1 MAQTILI
8 KRSTSTA
15 TPTALANGE
24 LAYSSNSNKLF
35 IGRPGGNSGDID
47 AIGGKYYTDIIT
59 AATAANTAGKL
70 VLRDG
75 SGNFASN
82 VITANSFVGPLT
94 GNVTGNITGDVTGNA
109 DTATAWETARNL
121 SLTGDATATLSSV
134 DGTAPVSAAL
144 TLATVNSNVG
154 TFGGTTAIPVLT
166 VNAKGLVTAASTVNV
181 ATVLNIRD
189 AESTPGTDTVNLLT
203 DTLTFTGA
211 TGITTTV
218 TNNDVDIDLDDT
230 AVTPGTYGSGT
241 AIPNFTV
248 DQQGRLT
255 NAGSTSV
262 ATILNIIGDTGS
274 DGVALLTET
283 LDIEGGTGV
292 TTTVSNNKASI
303 AIGQPVGTGDNVT
316 FNNVTVNGVLNSD
329 DITASTLTASGH
341 VVISGDLTVN
351 GTTTT
356 VNSTTV
362 TIDDPLFT
370 LAGDT
375 APTSNDALDKGIEF
389 RWHNGSAAKLGF
401 FGFDES
407 TGEFT
412 YIPDSTNTSN
422 VMSGTKGT
430 ANFGTLKLDNAL
442 TVPYGGTGRTT
453 ATTNGIL
460 YGNGT
465 GTMGVTAAGTWD
477 STHSVGQLLSVN
489 ASGVPTWTNTLD
501 GGTF

>member
-15 TPTALANGE
+15 APTALSNGE
-24 LAYSSNSNKLF
+24 LAYSHVSGTGKLY
-35 IGRPGGNSGDID
+35 IGRPGGGSGDID

-94 GNVTGNITGDVTGNA
+94 GAVTGDVTGNA

-121 SLTGDATATLSSV
+121 SLTGDATATLSAV
-134 DGTAPVSAAL
+134 DGTAAVSAAL

-154 TFGGTTAIPVLT
+154 SFGGTTAIPVLT
-166 VNAKGLVTAASTVNV
+166 VNAKGLVTAASSVNV
-181 ATVLNIRD
+181 ATVLNIAD
-189 AESTPGTDTVNLLT
+189 AESTPGTDAVNLLS
-203 DTLTFTGA
+203 DTLVFTGA
-211 TGITTTV
+211 SGITTTV

-230 AVTPGTYGSGT
+230 AVTPGSYGSGT

-262 ATILNIIGDTGS
+262 ATVLNIIGDSGS
-274 DGVALLTET
+274 DAVSLLTET

-303 AIGQPVGTGDNVT
+303 AIGQPVATTDNVT
-316 FNNVTVNGVLNSD
+316 FNNVTVNGTLSSD
-329 DITASTLTASGH
+329 DITATTLTASGH
-341 VVISGDLTVN
+341 VIVSGNLTVN

-356 VNSTTV
+356 VNSNTV

-389 RWHNGSAAKLGF
+389 RWHNGTAAKLGF

-407 TGEFT
+407 TEEFT
-412 YIPDSTNTSN
+412 YIPESTNTNN

-442 TVPYGGTGRTT
+442 TVSYGGTGRTT
-453 ATTNGIL
+453 ATSNGIL
-460 YGNGT
+460 YGAGT
-465 GTMGVTAAGTWD
+465 GTMGVTAAGAWD
-477 STHSVGQLLSVN
+477 STHGVGQLLSVN
-489 ASGVPTWTNTLD
+489 SSGTPTWTNTID

>member
-15 TPTALANGE
+15 APTSLSNGE
-24 LAYSSNSNKLF
+24 LAYSHVSGTGKLY
-35 IGRPGGNSGDID
+35 IGRPGGGSGDID
-47 AIGGKYYTDIIT
+47 AIGGKHYTDIIT

-94 GNVTGNITGDVTGNA
+94 GAVTGDVTGNA

-121 SLTGDATATLSSV
+121 SLTGDATATLSAV
-134 DGTAPVSAAL
+134 DGTAAVSAAL

-154 TFGGTTAIPVLT
+154 SFGGTTAIPVFT
-166 VNAKGLVTAASTVNV
+166 VNAKGLVTAASSVNV
-181 ATVLNIRD
+181 ATVLNIAD
-189 AESTPGTDTVNLLT
+189 AESTPGTDAVNLLS
-203 DTLTFTGA
+203 DTLVFTGA

-230 AVTPGTYGSGT
+230 AVTPGSYGSGT

-262 ATILNIIGDTGS
+262 ATVLNIIGDSGS
-274 DGVALLTET
+274 DAVSLLTET

-303 AIGQPVGTGDNVT
+303 AIGQPVATTDNVT
-316 FNNVTVNGVLNSD
+316 FNNVSVDGTLSSD

-341 VVISGDLTVN
+341 VVISGNLTVN

-375 APTSNDALDKGIEF
+375 APSSNDALDKGIEF
-389 RWHNGSAAKLGF
+389 RWHNDTAAKLGF

-407 TGEFT
+407 TEEFT
-412 YIPDSTNTSN
+412 YIPDATNTSN

-453 ATTNGIL
+453 ATANGIL

-465 GTMGVTAAGTWD
+465 GVMGVTAAGTWD

-489 ASGVPTWTNTLD
+489 SSGTPTWTNTID

>member
-15 TPTALANGE
+15 APTALSNGE
-24 LAYSSNSNKLF
+24 LAYSHVSGSGKLY
-35 IGRPGGNSGDID
+35 IGRPGGGSGDID
-47 AIGGKYYTDIIT
+47 AIGGKYYTDIIS

-94 GNVTGNITGDVTGNA
+94 GDVTGDVTGNA

-134 DGTAPVSAAL
+134 DGTAAVSAAL

-154 TFGGTTAIPVLT
+154 SFGGTTAIPVLT

-189 AESTPGTDTVNLLT
+189 AESTPGTDAVNLLS

-211 TGITTTV
+211 SGITTTV
-218 TNNDVDIDLDDT
+218 TNNDVDIDLDNT
-230 AVTPGTYGSGT
+230 AVTPGSYGSGT

-262 ATILNIIGDTGS
+262 ATVLNIIGDSGS
-274 DGVALLTET
+274 DAVSLLTET

-303 AIGQPVGTGDNVT
+303 AIGQPVATTDNVT
-316 FNNVTVNGVLNSD
+316 FNNVSVDGTLSSD
-329 DITASTLTASGH
+329 DITATTLTASGH
-341 VVISGDLTVN
+341 VIISGNLTVN

-356 VNSTTV
+356 VNSNTV

-375 APTSNDALDKGIEF
+375 APTSNDGLDKGIEF

-407 TGEFT
+407 TEEFT
-412 YIPDSTNTSN
+412 YIPGATNTNN

-453 ATTNGIL
+453 FTSNGIA
-460 YGNGT
+460 YGNAAGT
-465 GTMGVTAAGTWD
+465 LGVTAAGAWD

-489 ASGVPTWTNTLD
+489 ASGVPTWTNTID

>member
-8 KRSTSTA
+8 KRSTSTVA
-15 TPTALANGE
+15 PTALSNGE
-24 LAYSSNSNKLF
+24 LAYSHVSGTGKLY
-35 IGRPGGNSGDID
+35 IGRPGGGSGDID

-75 SGNFASN
+75 SGNFSSN

-94 GNVTGNITGDVTGNA
+94 GAVTGDVTGNA

-121 SLTGDATATLSSV
+121 SLTGDATATLSAV
-134 DGTAPVSAAL
+134 DGTAAVSAAL

-154 TFGGTTAIPVLT
+154 SFGGTTAIPVLT

-189 AESTPGTDTVNLLT
+189 AESTPGTDAVNLLS

-211 TGITTTV
+211 SGITTTV

-230 AVTPGTYGSGT
+230 AVTPGSYGSGT

-248 DQQGRLT
+248 DQQGRVT

-262 ATILNIIGDTGS
+262 ATVLNIIGDSGS
-274 DGVALLTET
+274 DGISLLTET

-303 AIGQPVGTGDNVT
+303 AIGQPVATTDNVT
-316 FNNVTVNGVLNSD
+316 FNNVSVDGTLSSD
-329 DITASTLTASGH
+329 DITATTLTASGH
-341 VVISGDLTVN
+341 VIISGNLTVN

-356 VNSTTV
+356 VNSNTV

-389 RWHNGSAAKLGF
+389 RWHNGTAAKLGF

-407 TGEFT
+407 TEEFT
-412 YIPDSTNTSN
+412 YIPESTNTNN

-453 ATTNGIL
+453 FTSNGIA
-460 YGNGT
+460 YGNAA
-465 GTMGVTAAGTWD
+465 GTMGVTAAGAWD

-489 ASGVPTWTNTLD
+489 SSGTPTWTNTID

>member
-15 TPTALANGE
+15 APTSLSNGE
-24 LAYSSNSNKLF
+24 LAYSHVSGTGKLY
-35 IGRPGGNSGDID
+35 IGRPGGGSGDID

-75 SGNFASN
+75 SGNFSSN

-94 GNVTGNITGDVTGNA
+94 GAVTGDVTGNA

-121 SLTGDATATLSSV
+121 SLTGDATATLSAV
-134 DGTAPVSAAL
+134 DGTAAVSAAL

-154 TFGGTTAIPVLT
+154 SFGGTTAIPVFT
-166 VNAKGLVTAASTVNV
+166 VNAKGLVTAASSVNV

-189 AESTPGTDTVNLLT
+189 AESTPGTDAVNLLS

-211 TGITTTV
+211 SGITTTV

-230 AVTPGTYGSGT
+230 AVTPGSYGSGT

-262 ATILNIIGDTGS
+262 ATVLNIIGDSGS
-274 DGVALLTET
+274 DGISLLTET

-303 AIGQPVGTGDNVT
+303 AIGQPVATTDNVT
-316 FNNVTVNGVLNSD
+316 FNNVSVDGTLSSD

-341 VVISGDLTVN
+341 VVISGNLTVN

-375 APTSNDALDKGIEF
+375 APSSNDALDKGIEF
-389 RWHNGSAAKLGF
+389 RWHNGTAAKLGF

-407 TGEFT
+407 TEEFT
-412 YIPDSTNTSN
+412 YIPESTNTSN

-430 ANFGTLKLDNAL
+430 ASFGTLKLDNAL

-453 ATTNGIL
+453 ATSNGIL
-460 YGNGT
+460 YGAGT
-465 GTMGVTAAGTWD
+465 GTMGVTAAGAWD

-489 ASGVPTWTNTLD
+489 SSGTPTWTNTID

>member
-8 KRSTSTA
+8 KRSTSTVA
-15 TPTALANGE
+15 PTALSNGE
-24 LAYSSNSNKLF
+24 LAYSHVSGSGKLY
-35 IGRPGGNSGDID
+35 IGRPGGGSGDID

-75 SGNFASN
+75 SGNFSSN

-94 GNVTGNITGDVTGNA
+94 GDVTGDVTGNA

-121 SLTGDATATLSSV
+121 SLTGDATATLSAV
-134 DGTAPVSAAL
+134 DGTAAVSAAL

-154 TFGGTTAIPVLT
+154 SFGGTTAIPVFT

-189 AESTPGTDTVNLLT
+189 AESTPGTDAVNLLS

-211 TGITTTV
+211 SGITTTV

-230 AVTPGTYGSGT
+230 AVTPGSYGSGT

-248 DQQGRLT
+248 DQQGRVT

-262 ATILNIIGDTGS
+262 ATVLNIIGDSGS
-274 DGVALLTET
+274 DGISLLTET

-303 AIGQPVGTGDNVT
+303 AIGQPVATTDNVT
-316 FNNVTVNGVLNSD
+316 FNNVSVDGTLSSD
-329 DITASTLTASGH
+329 DITATTLTASGH
-341 VVISGDLTVN
+341 VIISGNLTVN

-356 VNSTTV
+356 VNSNTV

-375 APTSNDALDKGIEF
+375 APSSNDGLDKGIEF

-407 TGEFT
+407 TEEFT
-412 YIPDSTNTSN
+412 YIPGATNTNN

-453 ATTNGIL
+453 ATANGIL

-477 STHSVGQLLSVN
+477 SSVQIGQLLSVN
-489 ASGVPTWTNTLD
+489 SSGVPTWTNTID

>member
-8 KRSTSTA
+8 KRSTSTVA
-15 TPTALANGE
+15 PTALSNGE
-24 LAYSSNSNKLF
+24 LAYSHVSGTGKLY
-35 IGRPGGNSGDID
+35 IGRPGGGSGDID

-94 GNVTGNITGDVTGNA
+94 GTVTGDVTGNA

-121 SLTGDATATLSSV
+121 SLTGDATATLSAV
-134 DGTAPVSAAL
+134 DGTAAVSAAL

-154 TFGGTTAIPVLT
+154 SFGGTTAIPVFT

-189 AESTPGTDTVNLLT
+189 AESTPGTDAVNLLS

-211 TGITTTV
+211 SGITTTV

-230 AVTPGTYGSGT
+230 AVTPGSYGSGT

-248 DQQGRLT
+248 DQQGRVT

-262 ATILNIIGDTGS
+262 ATVLNIIGDSGS
-274 DGVALLTET
+274 DGISLLTET

-303 AIGQPVGTGDNVT
+303 AIGQPVATTDNVT
-316 FNNVTVNGVLNSD
+316 FNNVSVDGTLSSD
-329 DITASTLTASGH
+329 DITATTLTASGH
-341 VVISGDLTVN
+341 VIISGNLTVN

-356 VNSTTV
+356 VNSNTV

-375 APTSNDALDKGIEF
+375 APSSNDGLDKGIEF

-407 TGEFT
+407 TEEFT
-412 YIPDSTNTSN
+412 YIPGATNTNN

-453 ATTNGIL
+453 ATANGIL

-477 STHSVGQLLSVN
+477 SSVQIGQLLSVN
-489 ASGVPTWTNTLD
+489 SSGVPTWTNTID

>member
-15 TPTALANGE
+15 APTALSNGE
-24 LAYSSNSNKLF
+24 LAYSHVSGTGKLY
-35 IGRPGGNSGDID
+35 IGRPGGGSGDID
-47 AIGGKYYTDIIT
+47 AIGGKHYTDIIT

-94 GNVTGNITGDVTGNA
+94 GAVTGDVTGNA

-121 SLTGDATATLSSV
+121 SLTGDATATLSNV
-134 DGTAPVSAAL
+134 NGTAAVSAAL

-154 TFGGTTAIPVLT
+154 SFGGTTAIPVLT

-181 ATVLNIRD
+181 ATVLNIAD
-189 AESTPGTDTVNLLT
+189 AESTPGTDAINLLS
-203 DTLTFTGA
+203 DTLVFTGA
-211 TGITTTV
+211 SGITTTV
-218 TNNDVDIDLDDT
+218 TDNDVDIDLDDT
-230 AVTPGTYGSGT
+230 AVTPGSYGSGT

-262 ATILNIIGDTGS
+262 ATVLNIIGDSGS
-274 DGVALLTET
+274 DAVALLTET

-303 AIGQPVGTGDNVT
+303 AIGQPVATTDNVT
-316 FNNVTVNGVLNSD
+316 FNNVSVDGTLSSD

-341 VVISGDLTVN
+341 VVISGNLTVN

-375 APTSNDALDKGIEF
+375 APASNDALDKGIEF
-389 RWHNGSAAKLGF
+389 RWHNGTAAKLGF

-407 TGEFT
+407 TEEFT
-412 YIPDSTNTSN
+412 YIPDATNTSN

-453 ATTNGIL
+453 ATSNGIL
-460 YGNGT
+460 YGGGT

-489 ASGVPTWTNTLD
+489 SSGTPTWTNTID

>member
-15 TPTALANGE
+15 TPTALSNGE
-24 LAYSSNSNKLF
+24 LAYSADSDKLF
-35 IGRPGGNSGDID
+35 IGRPGGGSGDID

-59 AATAANTAGKL
+59 AATAANTASKL
-70 VLRDG
+70 VLRDS
-75 SGNFASN
+75 SGNFNAGT
-82 VITANSFVGPLT
+82 ITAALT
-94 GNVTGNITGDVTGNA
+94 GNA
-109 DTATAWETARNL
+109 STATAWQTSRNL
-121 SLTGDATATLSSV
+121 SLTGDGTATLSAV
-134 DGTAPVSAAL
+134 DGTAAVSAAL

-154 TFGGTTAIPVLT
+154 SFGSTTAIPVVT
-166 VNAKGLVTAASTVNV
+166 VNAKGLVTAASSVNV
-181 ATVLNIRD
+181 ATVLNIAD
-189 AESTPGTDTVNLLT
+189 AESTPGTDAVNLLS
-203 DTLTFTGA
+203 DTLVFTGA
-211 TGITTTV
+211 SGITTTV

-230 AVTPGTYGSGT
+230 AVTPGSYGSGT

-262 ATILNIIGDTGS
+262 ATVLNIIGDSGS
-274 DGVALLTET
+274 DGISLLTET

-303 AIGQPVGTGDNVT
+303 AIGQPVATTDNVT
-316 FNNVTVNGVLNSD
+316 FNNVSVDGTLSSD
-329 DITASTLTASGH
+329 DITAATLTASGH
-341 VVISGDLTVN
+341 VVISGNLTVN

-375 APTSNDALDKGIEF
+375 APSSNDALDKGIEF
-389 RWHNGSAAKLGF
+389 RWHNDTAAKLGF

-407 TGEFT
+407 TEEFT
-412 YIPDSTNTSN
+412 YIPDATNTSN

-442 TVPYGGTGRTT
+442 GVPYGGTGRTT
-453 ATTNGIL
+453 FTSNGIA
-460 YGNGT
+460 YGNGA
-465 GTMGVTAAGTWD
+465 GTMGVTAAGAWD

-489 ASGVPTWTNTLD
+489 SSGTPTWTNTID

>member
-15 TPTALANGE
+15 APTALSNGE
-24 LAYSSNSNKLF
+24 LAYSHVSGSGKLY
-35 IGRPGGNSGDID
+35 IGRPGGGSGDID

-82 VITANSFVGPLT
+82 VITANSFVGPVTGAVT
-94 GNVTGNITGDVTGNA
+94 GNVTGDLTGNA

-121 SLTGDATATLSSV
+121 SLTGDATATLSGV
-134 DGTAPVSAAL
+134 DGTAAVSAAL

-154 TFGGTTAIPVLT
+154 TFGSTTAIPVLT
-166 VNAKGLVTAASTVNV
+166 VNAKGLVTAASTVAL
-181 ATVLNIRD
+181 ATTLNITGD
-189 AESTPGTDTVNLLT
+189 SGSDGVALLSE
-203 DTLTFTGA
+203 TLNFTGA

-218 TNNDVDIDLDDT
+218 SNNDVDIDLDDT
-230 AVTPGTYGSGT
+230 AVTPGSYGSGT

-255 NAGSTSV
+255 NAGSTNV

-303 AIGQPVGTGDNVT
+303 AIGQPVATTDNVT

-329 DITASTLTASGH
+329 DITATTLTASGH

-375 APTSNDALDKGIEF
+375 APTSNDGLDKGIEF

-407 TGEFT
+407 TEEFT
-412 YIPDSTNTSN
+412 YIPGATNTNN

-453 ATTNGIL
+453 FTSNGIA
-460 YGNGT
+460 YGNGA
-465 GTMGVTAAGTWD
+465 GTMGVTAAGAWD

-489 ASGVPTWTNTLD
+489 ASGVPTWTNTID

>member
-15 TPTALANGE
+15 APTALSNGE
-24 LAYSSNSNKLF
+24 LAYSHVSGTGKLY
-35 IGRPGGNSGDID
+35 IGRPGGSSGDID
-47 AIGGKYYTDIIT
+47 AIGGKYYTDIVSG
-59 AATAANTAGKL
+59 ATAANTASKL

-75 SGNFASN
+75 SGNFSSN
-82 VITANSFVGPLT
+82 IITANSFVGPLT
-94 GNVTGNITGDVTGNA
+94 GAVTGDVTGNA

-134 DGTAPVSAAL
+134 DGTAAVSAAL

-154 TFGGTTAIPVLT
+154 SFGGTTAIPVLT

-181 ATVLNIRD
+181 ATVLNIAD
-189 AESTPGTDTVNLLT
+189 AESTPGTDAINLLS
-203 DTLTFTGA
+203 DTLVFTGA

-230 AVTPGTYGSGT
+230 AVTPGSYGSGT

-262 ATILNIIGDTGS
+262 ATVLNITGDSGS
-274 DGVALLTET
+274 DAVALLTET

-316 FNNVTVNGVLNSD
+316 FNNVTVGGTLSSD
-329 DITASTLTASGH
+329 DITATTLTASGH
-341 VVISGDLTVN
+341 VIVSGNLTVN

-375 APTSNDALDKGIEF
+375 APSSNDALDKGIEF
-389 RWHNGSAAKLGF
+389 RWHNDTAAKLGF

-407 TGEFT
+407 TEEFT
-412 YIPDSTNTSN
+412 YIPDATNTNN

-442 TVPYGGTGRTT
+442 AVPYGGTGRTT
-453 ATTNGIL
+453 ATSNGIL

-477 STHSVGQLLSVN
+477 NTHSVGQLLSVN
-489 ASGVPTWTNTLD
+489 SSGTPTWTNTID

>member
-15 TPTALANGE
+15 APTALSNGE
-24 LAYSSNSNKLF
+24 LAYSHVSGTGKLY
-35 IGRPGGNSGDID
+35 IGRPGGGSGDID

-94 GNVTGNITGDVTGNA
+94 GAVTGDVTGNA

-121 SLTGDATATLSSV
+121 SLTGDATATLSGV
-134 DGTAPVSAAL
+134 DGTAAVSAAL

-181 ATVLNIRD
+181 ATVLNIAD
-189 AESTPGTDTVNLLT
+189 AESTPGTDAINLLS
-203 DTLTFTGA
+203 DTLVFTGA
-211 TGITTTV
+211 SGITTTV

-230 AVTPGTYGSGT
+230 AVTPGSYGSGT

-255 NAGSTSV
+255 NAGSTNV

-283 LDIEGGTGV
+283 LDFEGGTGV
-292 TTTVSNNKASI
+292 TTLVTNNKATFS
-303 AIGQPVGTGDNVT
+303 IGQPVATTDNVT

-329 DITASTLTASGH
+329 DITATTLTASGH

-453 ATTNGIL
+453 ATSNGIL

-465 GTMGVTAAGTWD
+465 GTMGVTAAGVWD
-477 STHSVGQLLSVN
+477 SSNGVGQLLSVN
-489 ASGVPTWTNTLD
+489 ASGVPTWTNTID

>member
-15 TPTALANGE
+15 APTTLSNGE
-24 LAYSSNSNKLF
+24 LAYSHVSGTGKLY
-35 IGRPGGNSGDID
+35 IGRPGGGSGDID
-47 AIGGKYYTDIIT
+47 AIGGKYYTDIVSG
-59 AATAANTAGKL
+59 ATAANTASKL

-75 SGNFASN
+75 SGNFSSN
-82 VITANSFVGPLT
+82 IITANSFVGPLT
-94 GNVTGNITGDVTGNA
+94 GAVTGDVTGNA

-121 SLTGDATATLSSV
+121 SLTGDATATLSAV
-134 DGTAPVSAAL
+134 DGTAAVSAAL

-154 TFGGTTAIPVLT
+154 SFGGTTAIPVLT

-181 ATVLNIRD
+181 ATVLNIAD
-189 AESTPGTDTVNLLT
+189 AESTPGTDAVNLLS
-203 DTLTFTGA
+203 DTLVFTGD

-218 TNNDVDIDLDDT
+218 TDNDVNIDLDDT
-230 AVTPGTYGSGT
+230 AVTPGSYGSGT

-262 ATILNIIGDTGS
+262 ATVLNIIGDSGS
-274 DGVALLTET
+274 DAVALLTET

-303 AIGQPVGTGDNVT
+303 AIGQPVATTDNVT
-316 FNNVTVNGVLNSD
+316 FNNVSVDGTLSSD
-329 DITASTLTASGH
+329 DITATTLTASGH
-341 VVISGDLTVN
+341 VVISGNLTVN

-389 RWHNGSAAKLGF
+389 RWHNGTAAKLGF

-407 TGEFT
+407 TEEFT
-412 YIPDSTNTSN
+412 YIPDATNTSN

-430 ANFGTLKLDNAL
+430 LNFGTLKLDNAL

-453 ATTNGIL
+453 ATSNGIL
-460 YGNGT
+460 YGAGT
-465 GTMGVTAAGTWD
+465 SPLGVTAAGTWD

-489 ASGVPTWTNTLD
+489 SSGTPTWTNTID

>member
-15 TPTALANGE
+15 APTSLSNGE
-24 LAYSSNSNKLF
+24 LAYSHVSGTGKLY
-35 IGRPGGNSGDID
+35 IGRPGGGSGDID
-47 AIGGKYYTDIIT
+47 AIGGKHYTDIIT

-75 SGNFASN
+75 SGNFSSN

-94 GNVTGNITGDVTGNA
+94 GAVTGDVTGNA

-121 SLTGDATATLSSV
+121 SLTGDATATLSAV
-134 DGTAPVSAAL
+134 DGTAAVSAAL

-154 TFGGTTAIPVLT
+154 SFGGTTAIPVLT

-189 AESTPGTDTVNLLT
+189 AESTPGTDAVNLLS

-211 TGITTTV
+211 SGITTTV

-230 AVTPGTYGSGT
+230 AVTPGSYGSGT

-262 ATILNIIGDTGS
+262 ATVLNIIGDSGS
-274 DGVALLTET
+274 DAVALLTET

-303 AIGQPVGTGDNVT
+303 AIGQPVATTDNVT
-316 FNNVTVNGVLNSD
+316 FNNVSVDGTLSSD

-341 VVISGDLTVN
+341 VIISGNLTVN

-356 VNSTTV
+356 VNSNTV

-389 RWHNGSAAKLGF
+389 RWHNGTAAKLGF

-407 TGEFT
+407 TEEFT
-412 YIPDSTNTSN
+412 YIPESTNTNN

-453 ATTNGIL
+453 ATSNGIL
-460 YGNGT
+460 YGAGT
-465 GTMGVTAAGTWD
+465 GTMGVTAAGAWD

-489 ASGVPTWTNTLD
+489 SSGTPTWTNTID

>member
-15 TPTALANGE
+15 APTALSNGE
-24 LAYSSNSNKLF
+24 LAYSHVSGTGKLY
-35 IGRPGGNSGDID
+35 IGRPGGGSGDID
-47 AIGGKYYTDIIT
+47 AIGGKHYTDIIT

-94 GNVTGNITGDVTGNA
+94 GAVTGDVTGNA

-121 SLTGDATATLSSV
+121 SLTGDATATLSNV
-134 DGTAPVSAAL
+134 NGTAAVSAAL

-154 TFGGTTAIPVLT
+154 SFGGTTAIPVLT

-189 AESTPGTDTVNLLT
+189 AESTPGTDAVNLLS

-211 TGITTTV
+211 SGITTTV

-230 AVTPGTYGSGT
+230 AVTPGSYGSGT

-262 ATILNIIGDTGS
+262 ATVLNIIGDSGS
-274 DGVALLTET
+274 DAVSLLTET

-303 AIGQPVGTGDNVT
+303 AIGQPVATTDNVT
-316 FNNVTVNGVLNSD
+316 FNNVSVNGTLSSD
-329 DITASTLTASGH
+329 DITATTLTASGH
-341 VVISGDLTVN
+341 VIVSGNLTVN

-375 APTSNDALDKGIEF
+375 APASNDALDKGIEF
-389 RWHNGSAAKLGF
+389 RWHNGTAAKLGF

-407 TGEFT
+407 TEEFT
-412 YIPDSTNTSN
+412 YIPDATNTSN

-453 ATTNGIL
+453 ATSNGIL
-460 YGNGT
+460 YGAGT

-489 ASGVPTWTNTLD
+489 SSGTPTWTNTID

>member
-15 TPTALANGE
+15 APTSLSNGE
-24 LAYSSNSNKLF
+24 LAYSHVSGTGKLY
-35 IGRPGGNSGDID
+35 IGRPGGGSGDID

-94 GNVTGNITGDVTGNA
+94 GAVTGDVTGNA

-121 SLTGDATATLSSV
+121 SLTGDATATLSAV
-134 DGTAPVSAAL
+134 DGTAAVSAAL

-154 TFGGTTAIPVLT
+154 SFGGTTAIPVFT
-166 VNAKGLVTAASTVNV
+166 VNAKGLVTAASSVNV
-181 ATVLNIRD
+181 ATVLNIAD
-189 AESTPGTDTVNLLT
+189 AESTPGTDAVNLLS
-203 DTLTFTGA
+203 DTLVFTGA
-211 TGITTTV
+211 SGITTTV

-230 AVTPGTYGSGT
+230 AVTPGSYGSGT

-262 ATILNIIGDTGS
+262 ATVLNIIGDSGS
-274 DGVALLTET
+274 DGISLLTET

-303 AIGQPVGTGDNVT
+303 AIGQPVATTDNVT
-316 FNNVTVNGVLNSD
+316 FNNVSVDGTLSSD
-329 DITASTLTASGH
+329 DITAATLTASGH
-341 VVISGDLTVN
+341 VVISGNLTVN

-375 APTSNDALDKGIEF
+375 APSSNDALDKGIEF
-389 RWHNGSAAKLGF
+389 RWHNDTAAKLGF

-407 TGEFT
+407 TEEFT
-412 YIPDSTNTSN
+412 YIPDATNTSN

-453 ATTNGIL
+453 ATANGIL

-489 ASGVPTWTNTLD
+489 SSGTPTWTNTLD

>member
-15 TPTALANGE
+15 APTALSNGE
-24 LAYSSNSNKLF
+24 LAYSHVSGTGKLY
-35 IGRPGGNSGDID
+35 IGRPGGGSGDID

-94 GNVTGNITGDVTGNA
+94 GAVTGDVTGNA

-134 DGTAPVSAAL
+134 DGTAAVSAAL

-154 TFGGTTAIPVLT
+154 SFGGTTAIPVLT
-166 VNAKGLVTAASTVNV
+166 VNAKGLVTAASSVNV

-189 AESTPGTDTVNLLT
+189 AESTPGTDAVNLLS

-211 TGITTTV
+211 SGITTTV

-230 AVTPGTYGSGT
+230 AVTPGSYGSGT

-262 ATILNIIGDTGS
+262 ATVLNIIGDSGS
-274 DGVALLTET
+274 DAVSLLTET

-303 AIGQPVGTGDNVT
+303 AIGQPVATTDNVT
-316 FNNVTVNGVLNSD
+316 FNNVTVDGTLSSD

-341 VVISGDLTVN
+341 VVISGNLTVN

-375 APTSNDALDKGIEF
+375 APSSNDALDKGIEF
-389 RWHNGSAAKLGF
+389 RWHNDTAAKLGF

-407 TGEFT
+407 TEEFT
-412 YIPDSTNTSN
+412 YIPDATNTSN

-453 ATTNGIL
+453 ATSNGIL
-460 YGNGT
+460 YGAGT
-465 GTMGVTAAGTWD
+465 GTMGVTAAGAWD

-489 ASGVPTWTNTLD
+489 SSGTPTWTNTID

>member
-15 TPTALANGE
+15 APTSLSNGE
-24 LAYSSNSNKLF
+24 LAYSHVSGTGKLY
-35 IGRPGGNSGDID
+35 IGRPGGGSGDID
-47 AIGGKYYTDIIT
+47 AIGGKHYTDIIT

-94 GNVTGNITGDVTGNA
+94 GAVTGDVTGNA

-121 SLTGDATATLSSV
+121 SLTGDATATLSAV
-134 DGTAPVSAAL
+134 DGTAAVSAAL

-154 TFGGTTAIPVLT
+154 SFGGTTAIPVFT
-166 VNAKGLVTAASTVNV
+166 VNAKGLVTAASSVNV
-181 ATVLNIRD
+181 ATVLNIAD
-189 AESTPGTDTVNLLT
+189 AESTPGTDAVNLLS
-203 DTLTFTGA
+203 DTLVFTGA

-230 AVTPGTYGSGT
+230 AVTPGSYGSGT

-262 ATILNIIGDTGS
+262 ATVLNIIGDSGS
-274 DGVALLTET
+274 DGISLLTET

-303 AIGQPVGTGDNVT
+303 AIGQPVATTDNVT
-316 FNNVTVNGVLNSD
+316 FNNVSVDGTLSSD

-341 VVISGDLTVN
+341 VVISGNLTVN

-375 APTSNDALDKGIEF
+375 APSSNDALDKGIEF
-389 RWHNGSAAKLGF
+389 RWHNDTAAKLGF

-407 TGEFT
+407 TEEFT
-412 YIPDSTNTSN
+412 YIPDATNTSN

-453 ATTNGIL
+453 ATANGIL

-465 GTMGVTAAGTWD
+465 GVMGVTAAGTWD

-489 ASGVPTWTNTLD
+489 SSGTPTWTNTID

>member
-15 TPTALANGE
+15 APTALSNGE
-24 LAYSSNSNKLF
+24 LAYSHVSGTGKLY
-35 IGRPGGNSGDID
+35 IGRPGGGSGDID
-47 AIGGKYYTDIIT
+47 AIGGKYYTDIVSG
-59 AATAANTAGKL
+59 ATAANTASKL

-75 SGNFASN
+75 SGNFSSN

-94 GNVTGNITGDVTGNA
+94 GAVTGDVTGNA

-134 DGTAPVSAAL
+134 DGTAAVSAAL

-154 TFGGTTAIPVLT
+154 SFGGTTAIPVLT

-181 ATVLNIRD
+181 ATVLNIAD
-189 AESTPGTDTVNLLT
+189 AESTPGTDAVNLLS
-203 DTLTFTGA
+203 DTLVFTGA

-218 TNNDVDIDLDDT
+218 TNNDIDIDLDDT
-230 AVTPGTYGSGT
+230 AVTPGSYGSGT

-262 ATILNIIGDTGS
+262 ATVLNIIGDSGS
-274 DGVALLTET
+274 DAVSLLTET

-303 AIGQPVGTGDNVT
+303 AIGQPVATTDNVT
-316 FNNVTVNGVLNSD
+316 FNNVTVDGTLSSD
-329 DITASTLTASGH
+329 DITATTLTASGH
-341 VVISGDLTVN
+341 VIVSGNLTVN

-375 APTSNDALDKGIEF
+375 APSSNDALDKGIEF
-389 RWHNGSAAKLGF
+389 RWHNDTAAKLGF

-407 TGEFT
+407 TEEFT
-412 YIPDSTNTSN
+412 YIPDATNTNN

-453 ATTNGIL
+453 ATSNGIL
-460 YGNGT
+460 YGAGT

-489 ASGVPTWTNTLD
+489 SSGTPTWTNTID

>member
-15 TPTALANGE
+15 APTSLSNGE
-24 LAYSSNSNKLF
+24 LAYSHVSGTGKLY
-35 IGRPGGNSGDID
+35 IGRPGGGSGDID

-94 GNVTGNITGDVTGNA
+94 GTVTGDVTGNA

-121 SLTGDATATLSSV
+121 SLTGDATATLSAV
-134 DGTAPVSAAL
+134 DGTAAVSAAL

-154 TFGGTTAIPVLT
+154 SFGGTTAIPVFT

-189 AESTPGTDTVNLLT
+189 AESTPGTDAVNLLS

-211 TGITTTV
+211 SGITTTV

-230 AVTPGTYGSGT
+230 AVTPGSYGSGT

-248 DQQGRLT
+248 DQQGRVT

-262 ATILNIIGDTGS
+262 ATVLNIIGDSGS
-274 DGVALLTET
+274 DGISLLTET

-303 AIGQPVGTGDNVT
+303 AIGQPVATTDNVT
-316 FNNVTVNGVLNSD
+316 FNNVSVDGTLSSD
-329 DITASTLTASGH
+329 DITATTLTASGH
-341 VVISGDLTVN
+341 VIISGNLTVN

-356 VNSTTV
+356 VNSNTV

-375 APTSNDALDKGIEF
+375 APSSNDGLDKGIEF

-407 TGEFT
+407 TEEFT
-412 YIPDSTNTSN
+412 YIPGATNTNN

-453 ATTNGIL
+453 FTSNGIA
-460 YGNGT
+460 YGNAA

-489 ASGVPTWTNTLD
+489 SSGTPTWTNTID

>member
-15 TPTALANGE
+15 APTSLSNGE
-24 LAYSSNSNKLF
+24 LAYSHVSGTGKLY
-35 IGRPGGNSGDID
+35 IGRPGGGSGDID
-47 AIGGKYYTDIIT
+47 AIGGKHYTDIIT

-94 GNVTGNITGDVTGNA
+94 GAVTGDVTGNA

-121 SLTGDATATLSSV
+121 SLTGDATATLSAV
-134 DGTAPVSAAL
+134 DGTAAVSAAL

-154 TFGGTTAIPVLT
+154 SFGGTTAIPVFT
-166 VNAKGLVTAASTVNV
+166 VNAKGLVTAASSVNV
-181 ATVLNIRD
+181 ATVLNIAD
-189 AESTPGTDTVNLLT
+189 AESTPGTDAVNLLS
-203 DTLTFTGA
+203 DTLVFTGA

-230 AVTPGTYGSGT
+230 AVTPGSYGSGT

-262 ATILNIIGDTGS
+262 ATVLNIIGDSGS
-274 DGVALLTET
+274 DAVSLLTET

-303 AIGQPVGTGDNVT
+303 AIGQPVATTDNVT
-316 FNNVTVNGVLNSD
+316 FNNVSVDGTLSSD
-329 DITASTLTASGH
+329 DITAATLKASGH
-341 VVISGDLTVN
+341 VVISGNLTVN

-375 APTSNDALDKGIEF
+375 APSSNDALDKGIEF
-389 RWHNGSAAKLGF
+389 RWHNDTAAKLGF

-407 TGEFT
+407 TEEFT
-412 YIPDSTNTSN
+412 YIPDATNTSN

-453 ATTNGIL
+453 ATANGIL

-465 GTMGVTAAGTWD
+465 GVMGVTAAGTWD

-489 ASGVPTWTNTLD
+489 SSGTPTWTNTID

>member
-15 TPTALANGE
+15 APTALSNGE
-24 LAYSSNSNKLF
+24 LAYSHVSGTGKLY
-35 IGRPGGNSGDID
+35 IGRPGGSSGDID
-47 AIGGKYYTDIIT
+47 AIGGKYYTDIVSG
-59 AATAANTAGKL
+59 ATAANTASKL

-75 SGNFASN
+75 SGNFSSN

-94 GNVTGNITGDVTGNA
+94 GAVTGDVTGNA

-134 DGTAPVSAAL
+134 DGTAAVSAAL

-154 TFGGTTAIPVLT
+154 SFGGTTAIPVLT

-181 ATVLNIRD
+181 ATVLNIAD
-189 AESTPGTDTVNLLT
+189 AESTPGTDVINLLS
-203 DTLTFTGA
+203 DTLVFTGA

-230 AVTPGTYGSGT
+230 AVTPGSYGSGT

-262 ATILNIIGDTGS
+262 ATVLNITGDSGS
-274 DGVALLTET
+274 DAVALLTET

-316 FNNVTVNGVLNSD
+316 FNNVTVGGTLSSD
-329 DITASTLTASGH
+329 DITATTLTASGH
-341 VVISGDLTVN
+341 VIVSGNLTVN

-362 TIDDPLFT
+362 TIDDPLFKRC
-370 LAGDT
+370 A
-375 APTSNDALDKGIEF
+375 
-389 RWHNGSAAKLGF
+389 
-401 FGFDES
+401 
-407 TGEFT
+407 
-412 YIPDSTNTSN
+412 
-422 VMSGTKGT
+422 
-430 ANFGTLKLDNAL
+430 
-442 TVPYGGTGRTT
+442 
-453 ATTNGIL
+453 
-460 YGNGT
+460 
-465 GTMGVTAAGTWD
+465 
-477 STHSVGQLLSVN
+477 
-489 ASGVPTWTNTLD
+489 
-501 GGTF
+501 

>member
-15 TPTALANGE
+15 APTSLSNGE
-24 LAYSSNSNKLF
+24 LAYSHVSGTGKLY
-35 IGRPGGNSGDID
+35 IGRPGGGSGDID
-47 AIGGKYYTDIIT
+47 AIGGKHYTDIIT

-94 GNVTGNITGDVTGNA
+94 GAVTGDVTGNA

-121 SLTGDATATLSSV
+121 SLTGDATATLSAV
-134 DGTAPVSAAL
+134 DGTAAVSAAL

-154 TFGGTTAIPVLT
+154 SFGGTTAIPVFT
-166 VNAKGLVTAASTVNV
+166 VNAKGLVTAASSVNV
-181 ATVLNIRD
+181 ATVLNIAD
-189 AESTPGTDTVNLLT
+189 AESTPGTDAVNLLS
-203 DTLTFTGA
+203 DTLVFTGA
-211 TGITTTV
+211 SGITTTV

-230 AVTPGTYGSGT
+230 AVTPGSYGSGT

-262 ATILNIIGDTGS
+262 ATVLNIIGDSGS
-274 DGVALLTET
+274 DAVSLLTET

-303 AIGQPVGTGDNVT
+303 AIGQPVATTDNVT
-316 FNNVTVNGVLNSD
+316 FNNVSVDGTLSSD

-341 VVISGDLTVN
+341 VVISGNLTVN

-375 APTSNDALDKGIEF
+375 APSSNDALDKGIEF
-389 RWHNGSAAKLGF
+389 RWHNDTAAKLGF

-407 TGEFT
+407 TEEFT
-412 YIPDSTNTSN
+412 YIPDATNTSN

-453 ATTNGIL
+453 ATANGIL

-465 GTMGVTAAGTWD
+465 GVMGVTAAGTWD

-489 ASGVPTWTNTLD
+489 SSGTPTWTNTID

>member
-8 KRSTSTA
+8 KRSTSTVA
-15 TPTALANGE
+15 PTALSNGE
-24 LAYSSNSNKLF
+24 LAYSHVSGSGKLY
-35 IGRPGGNSGDID
+35 IGRPGGGSGDID

-75 SGNFASN
+75 SGNFSSN

-94 GNVTGNITGDVTGNA
+94 GDVTGDVTGNA

-121 SLTGDATATLSSV
+121 SLTGDATATLSAV
-134 DGTAPVSAAL
+134 DGTAAVSAAL

-154 TFGGTTAIPVLT
+154 SFGGTTAIPVFT

-189 AESTPGTDTVNLLT
+189 AESTPGTDAVNLLS

-211 TGITTTV
+211 SGITTTV

-230 AVTPGTYGSGT
+230 AVTPGSYGSGT

-248 DQQGRLT
+248 DQQGRVT

-262 ATILNIIGDTGS
+262 ATVLNIIGDSGS
-274 DGVALLTET
+274 DGISLLTET

-303 AIGQPVGTGDNVT
+303 AIGQPVATTDNVT
-316 FNNVTVNGVLNSD
+316 FNNVSVDGTLSSD
-329 DITASTLTASGH
+329 DITATTLTASGH
-341 VVISGDLTVN
+341 VIISGNLTVN

-356 VNSTTV
+356 VNSNTV

-375 APTSNDALDKGIEF
+375 APSSNDGLDKGIEF

-407 TGEFT
+407 TEEFT
-412 YIPDSTNTSN
+412 YIPGATNTNN

-453 ATTNGIL
+453 FTSNGIA
-460 YGNGT
+460 YGNAA

-489 ASGVPTWTNTLD
+489 SSGTPTWTNTID

>member
-15 TPTALANGE
+15 APTSLSNGE
-24 LAYSSNSNKLF
+24 LAYSHVSGTGKLY
-35 IGRPGGNSGDID
+35 IGRPGGGSGDID

-94 GNVTGNITGDVTGNA
+94 GAVTGDVTGNA

-121 SLTGDATATLSSV
+121 SLTGDATATLSAV
-134 DGTAPVSAAL
+134 DGTAAVSAAL

-154 TFGGTTAIPVLT
+154 SFGGTTAIPVFT
-166 VNAKGLVTAASTVNV
+166 VNAKGLVTAASSVNV
-181 ATVLNIRD
+181 ATVLNIAD
-189 AESTPGTDTVNLLT
+189 AESTPGTDAVNLLS
-203 DTLTFTGA
+203 DTLVFTGA
-211 TGITTTV
+211 SGITTTV

-230 AVTPGTYGSGT
+230 AVTPGSYGSGT

-262 ATILNIIGDTGS
+262 ATVLNIIGDSGS
-274 DGVALLTET
+274 DGISLLTET

-303 AIGQPVGTGDNVT
+303 AIGQPVATTDNVT
-316 FNNVTVNGVLNSD
+316 FNNVSVDGTLSSD
-329 DITASTLTASGH
+329 DITATTMTASGH
-341 VVISGDLTVN
+341 VVVQGDLTVN

-356 VNSTTV
+356 VNSNTV
-362 TIDDPLFT
+362 AIGDSIMT
-370 LAGDT
+370 LNNDEAGT
-375 APTSNDALDKGIEF
+375 PSENAGFEIE
-389 RWHNGSAAKLGF
+389 RG
-401 FGFDES
+401 
-407 TGEFT
+407 T
-412 YIPDSTNTSN
+412 STNVSLLWNEGTDYWQINDGTTTSKI
-422 VMSGTKGT
+422 MT
-430 ANFGTLKLDNAL
+430 AGNFAASF
-442 TVPYGGTGRTT
+442 TG
-453 ATTNGIL
+453 I
-460 YGNGT
+460 
-465 GTMGVTAAGTWD
+465 
-477 STHSVGQLLSVN
+477 
-489 ASGVPTWTNTLD
+489 LD
-501 GGTF
+501 GGTFS

>member
-8 KRSTSTA
+8 KRSTSTVA
-15 TPTALANGE
+15 PTALSNGE
-24 LAYSSNSNKLF
+24 LAYSHVSGTGKLY
-35 IGRPGGNSGDID
+35 IGRPGGGSGDID

-94 GNVTGNITGDVTGNA
+94 GDVTGDVTGNA

-121 SLTGDATATLSSV
+121 SLTGDATATLSAV
-134 DGTAPVSAAL
+134 DGTAAVSAAL

-154 TFGGTTAIPVLT
+154 SFGGTTAIPVFT

-189 AESTPGTDTVNLLT
+189 AESTPGTDAVNLLS

-211 TGITTTV
+211 SGITTTV

-230 AVTPGTYGSGT
+230 AVTPGSYGSGT

-248 DQQGRLT
+248 DQQGRVT

-262 ATILNIIGDTGS
+262 ATVLNIIGDSGS
-274 DGVALLTET
+274 DGISLLTET

-303 AIGQPVGTGDNVT
+303 AIGQPVATTDNVT
-316 FNNVTVNGVLNSD
+316 FNNVSVDGTLSSD
-329 DITASTLTASGH
+329 DITATTLTASGH
-341 VVISGDLTVN
+341 VIISGNLTVN

-356 VNSTTV
+356 VNSNTV

-375 APTSNDALDKGIEF
+375 APSSNDGLDKGIEF

-407 TGEFT
+407 TEEFT
-412 YIPDSTNTSN
+412 YIPGATNTNN

-453 ATTNGIL
+453 ATANGIL

-477 STHSVGQLLSVN
+477 SSVQIGQLLSVN
-489 ASGVPTWTNTLD
+489 SSGVPTWTNTID

>member
-15 TPTALANGE
+15 APTSLSNGE
-24 LAYSSNSNKLF
+24 LAYSHVSGTGKLY
-35 IGRPGGNSGDID
+35 IGRPGGGSGDID

-94 GNVTGNITGDVTGNA
+94 GAVTGDVTGNA

-134 DGTAPVSAAL
+134 DGTAAVSAAL

-154 TFGGTTAIPVLT
+154 SFGGTTAIPVLT
-166 VNAKGLVTAASTVNV
+166 VNAKGLVTAASSVNV
-181 ATVLNIRD
+181 ATVLNIAD
-189 AESTPGTDTVNLLT
+189 AESTPGTDAVNLLS
-203 DTLTFTGA
+203 DTLVFTGA
-211 TGITTTV
+211 SGITTTV

-230 AVTPGTYGSGT
+230 AVTPGSYGSGT

-262 ATILNIIGDTGS
+262 ATVLNIIGDSGS
-274 DGVALLTET
+274 DAVSLLTET

-303 AIGQPVGTGDNVT
+303 AIGQPVATTDNVT
-316 FNNVTVNGVLNSD
+316 FNNVSVDGTLSSD

-341 VVISGDLTVN
+341 VVISGNLTVN

-375 APTSNDALDKGIEF
+375 APSSNDALDKGIEF
-389 RWHNGSAAKLGF
+389 RWHNDTAAKLGF

-407 TGEFT
+407 TEEFT
-412 YIPDSTNTSN
+412 YIPDATNTSN

-453 ATTNGIL
+453 ATANGII

-465 GTMGVTAAGTWD
+465 GVMGVTAAGTWD

-489 ASGVPTWTNTLD
+489 SSGTPTWTNTID

>member
-8 KRSTSTA
+8 KRSTSTVA
-15 TPTALANGE
+15 PTSLSNGE
-24 LAYSSNSNKLF
+24 LAYSHVSGTGKLY
-35 IGRPGGNSGDID
+35 IGRPGGGSGDID

-75 SGNFASN
+75 SGNFSSN

-94 GNVTGNITGDVTGNA
+94 GAVTGDVTGNA

-121 SLTGDATATLSSV
+121 SLTGDATATLSAV
-134 DGTAPVSAAL
+134 DGTAAVSAAL

-154 TFGGTTAIPVLT
+154 SFGGTTAIPVLT

-189 AESTPGTDTVNLLT
+189 AESTPGTDAVNLLS

-211 TGITTTV
+211 SGITTTV

-230 AVTPGTYGSGT
+230 AVTPGSYGSGT

-248 DQQGRLT
+248 DQQGRVT
-255 NAGSTSV
+255 DAGSTSV
-262 ATILNIIGDTGS
+262 ATVLNIIGDSGS
-274 DGVALLTET
+274 DAVSLLTET

-303 AIGQPVGTGDNVT
+303 AIGQPVATTDNVT
-316 FNNVTVNGVLNSD
+316 FNNVSVDGTLSSD
-329 DITASTLTASGH
+329 DITATTLTASGH
-341 VVISGDLTVN
+341 VIVSGNLTVN

-356 VNSTTV
+356 VNSNTV

-389 RWHNGSAAKLGF
+389 RWHNGTAAKLGF

-407 TGEFT
+407 TEEFT
-412 YIPDSTNTSN
+412 YIPESTNTNN

-453 ATTNGIL
+453 FTSNGIA
-460 YGNGT
+460 YGNAAGT
-465 GTMGVTAAGTWD
+465 LGVTAAGAWD
-477 STHSVGQLLSVN
+477 SSTQVGQLLSVN
-489 ASGVPTWTNTLD
+489 ASGTPTWTNTID

>member
-15 TPTALANGE
+15 APTSLSNGE
-24 LAYSSNSNKLF
+24 LAYSHVSGTGKLY
-35 IGRPGGNSGDID
+35 IGRPGGGSGDID
-47 AIGGKYYTDIIT
+47 AIGGKHYTDIIT

-94 GNVTGNITGDVTGNA
+94 GAVTGDVTGNA

-121 SLTGDATATLSSV
+121 SLTGDATATLSAV
-134 DGTAPVSAAL
+134 DGTAAVSAAL

-154 TFGGTTAIPVLT
+154 SFGGTTAIPVFT
-166 VNAKGLVTAASTVNV
+166 VNAKGLVTAASSVNV
-181 ATVLNIRD
+181 ATVLNIAD
-189 AESTPGTDTVNLLT
+189 AESTPGTDAVNLLS
-203 DTLTFTGA
+203 DTLVFTGA
-211 TGITTTV
+211 SGITTTV

-230 AVTPGTYGSGT
+230 AVTPGSYGSGT

-262 ATILNIIGDTGS
+262 ATVLNIIGDSGS
-274 DGVALLTET
+274 DGISLLTET

-303 AIGQPVGTGDNVT
+303 AIGQPVATTDNVT
-316 FNNVTVNGVLNSD
+316 FNNVSVDGTLSSD
-329 DITASTLTASGH
+329 DITAATLTASGH
-341 VVISGDLTVN
+341 VVISGNLTVN

-375 APTSNDALDKGIEF
+375 APSSNDALDKGIEF
-389 RWHNGSAAKLGF
+389 RWHNDTAAKLGF

-407 TGEFT
+407 TEEFT
-412 YIPDSTNTSN
+412 YIPDATNTSN

-453 ATTNGIL
+453 ATANGIL

-489 ASGVPTWTNTLD
+489 SSGTPTWTNTLD

>member
-8 KRSTSTA
+8 KRSTSTVA
-15 TPTALANGE
+15 PTALSNGE
-24 LAYSSNSNKLF
+24 LAYSHVSGTGKLY
-35 IGRPGGNSGDID
+35 IGRPGGGSGDID

-94 GNVTGNITGDVTGNA
+94 GTVTGDVTGNA

-121 SLTGDATATLSSV
+121 SLTGDATATLSAV
-134 DGTAPVSAAL
+134 DGTAAVSAAL

-154 TFGGTTAIPVLT
+154 SFGGTTAIPVFT

-189 AESTPGTDTVNLLT
+189 AESTPGTDAVNLLS

-211 TGITTTV
+211 SGITTTV

-230 AVTPGTYGSGT
+230 AVTPGSYGSGT

-248 DQQGRLT
+248 DQQGRVT

-262 ATILNIIGDTGS
+262 ATVLNIIGDSGS
-274 DGVALLTET
+274 DGISLLTET

-303 AIGQPVGTGDNVT
+303 AIGQPVATTDNVT
-316 FNNVTVNGVLNSD
+316 FNNVSVDGTLSSD
-329 DITASTLTASGH
+329 DITATTLTASGH
-341 VVISGDLTVN
+341 VIISGNLTVN

-356 VNSTTV
+356 VNSNTV

-375 APTSNDALDKGIEF
+375 APSSNDGLDKGIEF

-407 TGEFT
+407 TEEFT
-412 YIPDSTNTSN
+412 YIPGATNTNN

-453 ATTNGIL
+453 FTSNGIA
-460 YGNGT
+460 YGNAA

-489 ASGVPTWTNTLD
+489 SSGTPTWTNTID

>member
-8 KRSTSTA
+8 KRSTSTVA
-15 TPTALANGE
+15 PTALSNGE
-24 LAYSSNSNKLF
+24 LAYSHVSGSGKLY
-35 IGRPGGNSGDID
+35 IGRPGGGSGDID

-75 SGNFASN
+75 SGNFSSN

-94 GNVTGNITGDVTGNA
+94 GDVTGDVTGNA

-121 SLTGDATATLSSV
+121 SLTGDATATLSAV
-134 DGTAPVSAAL
+134 DGTAAVSAAL

-154 TFGGTTAIPVLT
+154 SFGGTTAIPVLT

-189 AESTPGTDTVNLLT
+189 AESTPGTDAVNLLS

-211 TGITTTV
+211 SGITTTV

-230 AVTPGTYGSGT
+230 AVTPGSYGSGT

-248 DQQGRLT
+248 DQQGRVT

-262 ATILNIIGDTGS
+262 ATVLNIIGDSGS
-274 DGVALLTET
+274 DGISLLTET

-303 AIGQPVGTGDNVT
+303 AIGQPVATTDNVT
-316 FNNVTVNGVLNSD
+316 FNNVSVDGTLSSD
-329 DITASTLTASGH
+329 DITATTLTASGH
-341 VVISGDLTVN
+341 VIISGNLTVN

-356 VNSTTV
+356 VNSNTV

-375 APTSNDALDKGIEF
+375 APSSNDGLDKGIEF

-407 TGEFT
+407 TEEFT
-412 YIPDSTNTSN
+412 YIPGATNTNN

-453 ATTNGIL
+453 FTSNGIA
-460 YGNGT
+460 YGNAA

-489 ASGVPTWTNTLD
+489 SSGTPTWTNTID

>member
-15 TPTALANGE
+15 APTALSNGE
-24 LAYSSNSNKLF
+24 LAYSHVSGTGKLY
-35 IGRPGGNSGDID
+35 IGRPGGGSGDID

-75 SGNFASN
+75 SGNFSSN

-94 GNVTGNITGDVTGNA
+94 GDVTGDVTGNA

-121 SLTGDATATLSSV
+121 SLTGDATATLSAV
-134 DGTAPVSAAL
+134 DGTAAVSAAL

-154 TFGGTTAIPVLT
+154 SFGGTTAIPVLT

-189 AESTPGTDTVNLLT
+189 AESTPGTDAVNLLS

-211 TGITTTV
+211 SGITTTV

-230 AVTPGTYGSGT
+230 AVTPGSYGSGT

-248 DQQGRLT
+248 DQQGRVT

-262 ATILNIIGDTGS
+262 ATVLNIIGDSGS
-274 DGVALLTET
+274 DGISLLTET

-303 AIGQPVGTGDNVT
+303 AIGQPVATTDNVT
-316 FNNVTVNGVLNSD
+316 FNNVSVDGTLSSD
-329 DITASTLTASGH
+329 DITATTLTASGH
-341 VVISGDLTVN
+341 VIISGNLTVN

-356 VNSTTV
+356 VNSNTV

-375 APTSNDALDKGIEF
+375 APSSNDGLDKGIEF

-407 TGEFT
+407 TEEFT
-412 YIPDSTNTSN
+412 YIPGATNTNN

-453 ATTNGIL
+453 FTSNGIA
-460 YGNGT
+460 YGNAA

-489 ASGVPTWTNTLD
+489 SSGTPTWTNTID

>member
-15 TPTALANGE
+15 APTSLSNGE
-24 LAYSSNSNKLF
+24 LAYSHVSGTGKLY
-35 IGRPGGNSGDID
+35 IGRPGGGSGDID

-75 SGNFASN
+75 SGNFSSN

-94 GNVTGNITGDVTGNA
+94 GAVTGDVTGNA

-121 SLTGDATATLSSV
+121 SLTGDATATLSAV
-134 DGTAPVSAAL
+134 DGTAAVSAAL

-154 TFGGTTAIPVLT
+154 SFGGTTAIPVFT

-189 AESTPGTDTVNLLT
+189 AESTPGTDAVNLLS

-211 TGITTTV
+211 SGITTTV

-230 AVTPGTYGSGT
+230 AVTPGSYGSGT

-248 DQQGRLT
+248 DQQGRVT

-262 ATILNIIGDTGS
+262 ATVLNIIGDSGS
-274 DGVALLTET
+274 DGISLLTET

-303 AIGQPVGTGDNVT
+303 AIGQPVATTDNVT
-316 FNNVTVNGVLNSD
+316 FNNVSVDGTLSSD
-329 DITASTLTASGH
+329 DITATTLTASGH
-341 VVISGDLTVN
+341 VIISGNLTVN

-356 VNSTTV
+356 VNSNTV

-375 APTSNDALDKGIEF
+375 APSSNDGLDKGIEF

-407 TGEFT
+407 TEEFT
-412 YIPDSTNTSN
+412 YIPGATNTNN

-453 ATTNGIL
+453 FTSNGIA
-460 YGNGT
+460 YGNAA

-489 ASGVPTWTNTLD
+489 SSGTPTWTNTID

>member
-15 TPTALANGE
+15 APTALSNGE
-24 LAYSSNSNKLF
+24 LAYSHVSGSGKLY
-35 IGRPGGNSGDID
+35 IGRPGGGSGDID
-47 AIGGKYYTDIIT
+47 AIGGKYYTDIIS

-94 GNVTGNITGDVTGNA
+94 GAVTGDVTGNA

-134 DGTAPVSAAL
+134 DGTAAVSAAL

-154 TFGGTTAIPVLT
+154 SFGGTTAIPVLT

-189 AESTPGTDTVNLLT
+189 AESTPGTDAVNLLS

-211 TGITTTV
+211 SGITTTV
-218 TNNDVDIDLDDT
+218 TNNDVDIDLDNT
-230 AVTPGTYGSGT
+230 AVTPGSYGSGT

-262 ATILNIIGDTGS
+262 ATVLNIIGDSGS
-274 DGVALLTET
+274 DAVSLLTET

-303 AIGQPVGTGDNVT
+303 AIGQPVATTDNVT
-316 FNNVTVNGVLNSD
+316 FNNVSVDGTLSSD
-329 DITASTLTASGH
+329 DITATTLTASGH
-341 VVISGDLTVN
+341 VIISGNLTVN

-375 APTSNDALDKGIEF
+375 APSSNDALDKGIEF
-389 RWHNGSAAKLGF
+389 RWHNDTAAKLGF

-407 TGEFT
+407 TEEFT
-412 YIPDSTNTSN
+412 YIPDATNTSN

-442 TVPYGGTGRTT
+442 GVGYGGTGRTN
-453 ATTNGIL
+453 ATVNGIL
-460 YGNGT
+460 YGANAGA
-465 GTMGVTAAGTWD
+465 MGVTAAGTWD

-489 ASGVPTWTNTLD
+489 SSGTPTWTNTID

>member
-8 KRSTSTA
+8 KRSTSTVA
-15 TPTALANGE
+15 PTSLSNGE
-24 LAYSSNSNKLF
+24 LAYSHVSGTGKLY
-35 IGRPGGNSGDID
+35 IGRPGGGSGDID

-75 SGNFASN
+75 SGNFSSN

-94 GNVTGNITGDVTGNA
+94 GAVTGDVTGNA

-121 SLTGDATATLSSV
+121 SLTGDATATLSAV
-134 DGTAPVSAAL
+134 DGTAAVSAAL

-154 TFGGTTAIPVLT
+154 SFGGTTAIPVLT

-189 AESTPGTDTVNLLT
+189 AESTPGTDAVNLLS

-211 TGITTTV
+211 SGITTTV

-230 AVTPGTYGSGT
+230 AVTPGSYGSGT

-248 DQQGRLT
+248 DQQGRVT
-255 NAGSTSV
+255 DAGSTSV
-262 ATILNIIGDTGS
+262 ATVLNIIGDSGS
-274 DGVALLTET
+274 DAVSLLTET

-303 AIGQPVGTGDNVT
+303 AIGQPVGTSDNVT
-316 FNNVTVNGVLNSD
+316 FNNVSVDGTLSSD
-329 DITASTLTASGH
+329 DITATTLTASGH
-341 VVISGDLTVN
+341 VIVSGNLTVN

-356 VNSTTV
+356 VNSNTV

-389 RWHNGSAAKLGF
+389 RWHNGTAAKLGF

-407 TGEFT
+407 TEEFT
-412 YIPDSTNTSN
+412 YIPESTNTNN

-453 ATTNGIL
+453 FTSNGIA
-460 YGNGT
+460 YGNAAGT
-465 GTMGVTAAGTWD
+465 LGVTAAGAWD
-477 STHSVGQLLSVN
+477 SSTQVGQLLSVN
-489 ASGVPTWTNTLD
+489 ASGTPTWTNTID

>member
-15 TPTALANGE
+15 APTSLSNGE
-24 LAYSSNSNKLF
+24 LAYSHVSGTGKLY
-35 IGRPGGNSGDID
+35 IGRPGGGSGDID

-94 GNVTGNITGDVTGNA
+94 GAVTGDVTGNA

-121 SLTGDATATLSSV
+121 SLTGDATATLSAV
-134 DGTAPVSAAL
+134 DGTAAVSAAL

-154 TFGGTTAIPVLT
+154 SFGGTTAIPVFT
-166 VNAKGLVTAASTVNV
+166 VNAKGLVTAASSVNV
-181 ATVLNIRD
+181 ATVLNIAD
-189 AESTPGTDTVNLLT
+189 AESTPGTDAVNLLS
-203 DTLTFTGA
+203 DTLVFTGA
-211 TGITTTV
+211 SGITTTV

-230 AVTPGTYGSGT
+230 AVTPGSYGSGT

-248 DQQGRLT
+248 DQQGRVT

-262 ATILNIIGDTGS
+262 ATVLNIIGDSGS
-274 DGVALLTET
+274 DGISLLTET

-303 AIGQPVGTGDNVT
+303 AIGQPVATTDNVT
-316 FNNVTVNGVLNSD
+316 FNNVSVDGTLSSD

-341 VVISGDLTVN
+341 VVISGNLTVN

-375 APTSNDALDKGIEF
+375 APSSNDALDKGIEF
-389 RWHNGSAAKLGF
+389 RWHNDTAAKLGF

-407 TGEFT
+407 TEEFT
-412 YIPDSTNTSN
+412 YIPDATNTSN

-453 ATTNGIL
+453 ATANGIL

-489 ASGVPTWTNTLD
+489 SSGTPTWTNTLD